1 MGEDMCLRCLLFLG
15 VLLVYCGYA
24 AAEQQS
30 PAGYISATR
39 GEVYAID
46 SQGVIRD
53 LKVKDPVALDD
64 FIVTEEK
71 GRVKIVFQD
80 TTIVTLGENS
90 RIQLNDYSWSKNRNQ
105 GKFKI
110 TVNEGLFR
118 IIGGKITRTN
128 PESFI
133 ARTPAA
139 SIGIRGSSYAG
150 SVSGKGLAVFLLG
163 GRGID
168 VSNNKGSVALLQ
180 PGMGTSVASADVAPE
195 TPRHFNAAEI
205 NYIESGSAM
214 EGDLSSGGSTIGPNA
229 RIINQAT
236 ISNSVNLA
244 IGKDNTARMG
254 SIGIK
259 NSKVDGTVVNQA
271 TIKNSANISVGT
283 GNKATTGSIDI
294 E

>member
-1 MGEDMCLRCLLFLG
+1 MGEHMCSRCLLFLG
-15 VLLVYCGYA
+15 LLLACCGYA
-24 AAEQQS
+24 AAERQA

-39 GEVYAID
+39 GEVFAID

-80 TTIVTLGENS
+80 NTIVTLGENS
-90 RIQLNDYSWSKNRNQ
+90 RIQLNDYSWSKKQNK

-118 IIGGKITRTN
+118 IIGGKITKTN

-163 GRGID
+163 GKGID
-168 VSNNKGSVALLQ
+168 VSNSKGSVALLQ
-180 PGMGTSVASADVAPE
+180 PGMGTSVASADIAPE
-195 TPRHFNAAEI
+195 APRHFNAAEI
-205 NYIESGSAM
+205 NYIESGSAL
-214 EGDLSSGGSTIGPNA
+214 EGDLSSGGSAIGPNA

-244 IGKDNTARMG
+244 IGKDNTAQMG
-254 SIGIK
+254 SIRIE

-271 TIKNSANISVGT
+271 AIKNSANISVGT
-283 GNKATTGSIDI
+283 GNKASTGSIDI